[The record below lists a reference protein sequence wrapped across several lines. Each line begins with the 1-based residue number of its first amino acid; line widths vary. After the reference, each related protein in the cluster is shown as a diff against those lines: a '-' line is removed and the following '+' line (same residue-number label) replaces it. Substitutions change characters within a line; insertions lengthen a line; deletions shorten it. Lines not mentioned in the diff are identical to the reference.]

1 MEESRRCTARNLD
14 EQEKEEDGEAQE
26 EEHRVKQE
34 EESMQK
40 AGKSVLGQK
49 RRESLTPRLS
59 LDTHVMWGCS
69 CVCMCGGTA
78 RPLGYSFA
86 ISCWICYK
94 TFYDIAP
101 RG

>member
-1 MEESRRCTARNLD
+1 MAWIYTYNCSDISREESRRYTARNLD

-49 RRESLTPRLS
+49 RRESVTPRLS
-59 LDTHVMWGCS
+59 QTPM
-69 CVCMCGGTA
+69 
-78 RPLGYSFA
+78 
-86 ISCWICYK
+86 
-94 TFYDIAP
+94 
-101 RG
+101 